1 VRAFTETQSKSAVKK
16 NAALRAR
23 HGVFI
28 VTSVLSETV
37 TRAAVKADLVQLE
50 QSGYNVE
57 GDHTTYPAQAQAA
70 EQSGNKSRRD
80 GDIVRTD
87 REWFVRSRN
96 AITRRSARRRA
107 VDLFRA
113 IT

>member
-1 VRAFTETQSKSAVKK
+1 MLKAIIPAIALAAAIGAPTLANAQQS
-16 NAALRAR
+16 
-23 HGVFI
+23 GD
-28 VTSVLSETV
+28 TV